1 MTRPATLFALLLAL
15 CIAGCSAAKPSSA
28 APPSGPTAISAA
40 AYQQLLSGI
49 DAKLVKDK
57 QLVSAALTS
66 SSVSLAVT
74 ITADDVSGAVMRL
87 SQVSAPASM
96 KAGQADLVA
105 ALRAYGSAL
114 SSAARTVD
122 ADQICAGSAELAQ
135 ISQSGGVARLRA
147 TALAAAVPQATADT
161 EVRLANG
168 TVISRAKKTGLG
180 DLTIINTGGST
191 DAVVD
196 LVLTGRVAAL
206 AVYVRAAS
214 STTVKGVTDGD
225 YQVYITTGSG
235 WDPVHHLFTRACGFQ
250 KMDSPADFTTSTHG
264 NTTQYVQDQI
274 TITPVVNGNVQVTK
288 VPPAQFPRS

>member
-1 MTRPATLFALLLAL
+1 MMRPVTVFALVLTLGVA
-15 CIAGCSAAKPSSA
+15 AGCSSAKQSVATRSAATAISSA
-28 APPSGPTAISAA
+28 A
-40 AYQQLLSGI
+40 YHQLLSGVE
-49 DAKLVKDK
+49 AKLVKDK

-74 ITADDVSGAVMRL
+74 ITADDVSSAVTRL
-87 SQVSAPASM
+87 SQVSAPVSM

-105 ALRAYGSAL
+105 ALRAYGNAL
-114 SSAARTVD
+114 SSAAGAVG

-135 ISQSGGVARLRA
+135 IGQSGGVARLRA
-147 TALAAAVPQATADT
+147 TALAAAVPQATAGT

-180 DLTIINTGGST
+180 DLTIINAGGST

-264 NTTQYVQDQI
+264 NTTDYVQDQI

-288 VPPAQFPRS
+288 VPPAQFPES